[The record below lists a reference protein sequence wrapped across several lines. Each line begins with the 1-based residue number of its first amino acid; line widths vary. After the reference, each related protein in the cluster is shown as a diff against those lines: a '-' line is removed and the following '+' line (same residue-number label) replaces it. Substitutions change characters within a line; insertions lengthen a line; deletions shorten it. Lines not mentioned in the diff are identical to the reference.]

1 VIAVAAAIAGA
12 RGLNP
17 RRPPPSRNSCAAIDA
32 QQEWNAF
39 PRMRITTTTASAM
52 QKPRSHVFALSLL
65 TVTMAKIRLSWRT
78 ADIDPGLHG
87 KILAMRTGFGAW
99 IRGQIDARGYEST
112 EEAARALGVYPSLLR
127 HWATIV
133 RSPSPQVLRQ
143 VAVLF
148 DAPIQEVLIAAGYM
162 TEEENRP
169 LSPTRMSLQQMSNKQ
184 ILDEIRRRTAGDTGG
199 TPIPVRVNGVLHTPD
214 G

>member
-1 VIAVAAAIAGA
+1 
-12 RGLNP
+12 
-17 RRPPPSRNSCAAIDA
+17 
-32 QQEWNAF
+32 
-39 PRMRITTTTASAM
+39 MRITTTASAM
-52 QKPRSHVFALSLL
+52 QKTSVPCVRVELADGDDGEDCIHKFS
-65 TVTMAKIRLSWRT
+65 AKVRRSWRT
-78 ADIDPGLHG
+78 VDIDPGLHG